1 MQEFFFTVLAIWVI
15 WRLFSSFTGSSPAS
29 SGRTYQQTTHHH
41 YYQKQAPQEGEVR
54 IDKKVS
60 PESKIPP
67 TEGEYVDYEE
77 IK

>member
-15 WRLFSSFTGSSPAS
+15 WRLFSSFSGNGSARS
-29 SGRTYQQTTHHH
+29 YQQTTHHH
-41 YYQKQAPQEGEVR
+41 YYQKPSQEGEVR
-54 IDKKVS
+54 IEKKPS

-67 TEGEYVDYEE
+67 TEGEYVDYED